1 MQNHIL
7 SIGEFMDLHKSIVSI
22 LNHKRKIVGTGFVAG
37 KNLILTCGHVV
48 EQATGGLNERVT
60 IHFDV
65 DGTECIALV
74 ELFSPGYERDVALL
88 RVDST
93 PANAHPLT
101 LGVASASPGNRFY
114 TYGYASVAEV
124 QGIGAR
130 GQIVDVV
137 ANGQFAQLT
146 SQEPDHGMS
155 GAPVLDE
162 ARQVVIGMITKGK
175 GVLSEDK
182 NLRNTQT
189 TFATTT
195 EAIWA
200 LCPQL
205 PAPRPISNPFGDRG
219 RIEDPARYFLRQ
231 PITREV
237 FDELRKHQ
245 SISIVGDAQS
255 GKSSLLWYIKQVG
268 PLLLERSPADF
279 AYFNLELVRSEDE
292 FFEFLCE
299 TLGIPNCRGYRLGQA
314 LRGRHIYLCLDEMEK
329 MAWKG
334 FSQDIRSELRGL
346 ADGSGAPLTLV
357 ISSRQPLS
365 TLFPDA
371 PGMTS
376 PLAGLCNQLSF
387 RPFMLSEAIGLARF
401 RLEGSGYTLPEDE
414 IERVWRESRGQVM
427 ALQKALHDLFETQR

>member
-1 MQNHIL
+1 
-7 SIGEFMDLHKSIVSI
+7 MDLHKSIISI
-22 LNHKRKIVGTGFVAG
+22 LNHKNKIVGTGFVAG

-48 EQATGGLNERVT
+48 EQATGGLNDRVT
-60 IHFDV
+60 VHFDA
-65 DGTECIALV
+65 DGTKCVAMV
-74 ELFSPGYERDVALL
+74 EQYSPIYEQDLALL
-88 RVDST
+88 RIDVT
-93 PANAHPLT
+93 PHNAPPLT
-101 LGVASASPGNRFY
+101 LGVASASPGNSFY
-114 TYGYASVAEV
+114 TYGYATVADV

-137 ANGQFAQLT
+137 ANGQLAQLT

-162 ARQVVIGMITKGK
+162 ARQVIIGMITKGK
-175 GVLSEDK
+175 GTLDK
-182 NLRNTQT
+182 DQNLRNSQT

-195 EAIWA
+195 EAIRA
-200 LCPQL
+200 FCPQL
-205 PAPRPISNPFGDRG
+205 PAPRPVSNPFGDRG

-237 FDELRKHQ
+237 FDELRKRQ
-245 SISIVGDAQS
+245 SVSIVGDAHS

-268 PLLLERSPADF
+268 PLLLERPPSDF
-279 AYFNLELVRSEDE
+279 AYFNLELVRSEDD

-299 TLGIPNCRGYRLGQA
+299 TLGAPNCRGYRLGQA

-329 MAWKG
+329 MAWRG

-346 ADGSGAPLTLV
+346 ADGSGAPITLI

-365 TLFPDA
+365 SLFPDA

-387 RPFMLSEAIGLARF
+387 RAFTLPEAIALARF
-401 RLEGSGYTLPEDE
+401 RLDGSGCSLPDTAVETA
-414 IERVWRESRGQVM
+414 WRESGGQVM
-427 ALQKALHDLFETQR
+427 ALQKALHDLFEKQQ